1 MSIQTLTA
9 SNYRGRVDLHSH
21 ELWQLVGLLFGV
33 GVLVVLA
40 PVLRIPYPILLV
52 LGGLALAFVPGLP
65 KFELSPEVIL
75 FGFLPPLLYS
85 SAFFTSVRD
94 LRANFR
100 PVSMLAIGLVAA
112 TMAGVAVVA
121 HWLVDDLTW
130 PAAFVLGAIV
140 SPTDP
145 IAATSIGR
153 RLGVPRRL
161 ITVIEG
167 ESLVNDAS
175 ALVFYRTAVV
185 ATVAGTFSLWEAGAQ
200 LVVNVVGGIAI
211 GLVVGYLVRQVRK
224 RLNDPPT
231 EITVALITAYLAFLP
246 AEALGVS
253 AVLAAVTVGLYMGWY
268 TPELTNAETRV
279 QGEAFWTILTF
290 VLNAAL
296 FVLVGLQIPQ
306 VLDQLDGWSTS
317 ELALSAAAV
326 CASVILIRLAFV
338 FPLAYVPRFL
348 IRRIRERDPYPTWR
362 IPLVLGWAGMRGGV
376 SLAAALA
383 IPLTIEGGA
392 PFPGREII
400 IFLASS
406 VILATLVLQGLTL
419 PLLIKLVGLEDDGA
433 AAIEEAKARIRAAES
448 ALTRLEELVEAGE
461 VREDT
466 AERIRG
472 LYNFRADRFR
482 ERLDDDRSEI
492 EERSQAFQQIR
503 RELLRAEEEAVLELR
518 RTGVIS
524 DDVMHRILRDLALEE
539 LRLDFGT

>member
-1 MSIQTLTA
+1 VI
-9 SNYRGRVDLHSH
+9 DLHSQD
-21 ELWQLVGLLFGV
+21 LWQLVGLLVGV
-33 GVLVVLA
+33 GVLLVLA

-65 KFELSPEVIL
+65 EFDLPPEVIL
-75 FGFLPPLLYS
+75 LGFLPPLLYS

-94 LRANFR
+94 LRSNLR
-100 PVSMLAIGLVAA
+100 PVSLLAIGLVAA

-130 PAAFVLGAIV
+130 QAAFVLGAVV

-161 ITVIEG
+161 VTVIES
-167 ESLVNDAS
+167 ESLLNDAS

-185 ATVAGTFSLWEAGAQ
+185 ATVAGSFSLWEAGLQ
-200 LVVNVVGGIAI
+200 LVVNAVGGIAI
-211 GLVVGYLVRQVRK
+211 GLVIGYLVRLVRR
-224 RLNDPPT
+224 RLDDPPT
-231 EITVALITAYLAFLP
+231 EITVALLTAYLAYLP

-268 TPELTNAETRV
+268 TPELTNAETRLHG
-279 QGEAFWTILTF
+279 QAFWTILTF
-290 VLNAAL
+290 ILNAAL
-296 FVLVGLQIPQ
+296 FALVGLQIPH
-306 VLDQLDGWSTS
+306 VLDELDGWSTS
-317 ELALSAAAV
+317 ELALSATGV
-326 CASVILIRLAFV
+326 CAAVILIRLAWV

-348 IRRIRERDPYPTWR
+348 FKKIRERDPYPTWR

-383 IPLTIEGGA
+383 IPLTTDAGA
-392 PFPGREII
+392 PFPGRDLI
-400 IFLASS
+400 IFLASC

-433 AAIEEAKARIRAAES
+433 AATEEAKARIRAAES

-461 VREDT
+461 IREDT

-472 LYNFRADRFR
+472 QYNFRADRFR
-482 ERLDDDRSEI
+482 ERFDDDRSEI
-492 EERSQAFQQIR
+492 EERSQAFQHVR
-503 RELLRAEEEAVLELR
+503 RELLRAEEQAVLDLR
-518 RTGVIS
+518 RAGVIS

-539 LRLDFGT
+539 LRLDFGA

>member
-1 MSIQTLTA
+1 VI
-9 SNYRGRVDLHSH
+9 DFHSH
-21 ELWQLVGLLFGV
+21 ELWQLIGLLLGV
-33 GVLVVLA
+33 GVLLVLA

-52 LGGLALAFVPGLP
+52 LGGLGLAFVPGLP
-65 KFELSPEVIL
+65 EFELRPEVIL
-75 FGFLPPLLYS
+75 LGFLPPLLYS

-94 LRANFR
+94 LRANLR
-100 PVSMLAIGLVAA
+100 PVSLLAVGLVAA
-112 TMAGVAVVA
+112 TMVGVAAVA

-161 ITVIEG
+161 ITVIES
-167 ESLVNDAS
+167 ESLLNDAS

-185 ATVAGTFSLWEAGAQ
+185 AAVAGTFSLWEAGAQ
-200 LVVNVVGGIAI
+200 LVLNAVGGIAI
-211 GLVVGYLVRQVRK
+211 GLGVGYVVRQVRK
-224 RLNDPPT
+224 RLDDPPT
-231 EITVALITAYLAFLP
+231 EITVALLTAYLAYLP

-268 TPELTNAETRV
+268 TPELTNAETRLH
-279 QGEAFWTILTF
+279 GEAFWTILTF
-290 VLNAAL
+290 ILNAAL
-296 FVLVGLQIPQ
+296 FALVGLQIPR
-306 VLDQLDGWSTS
+306 VLDELDGWSTS
-317 ELALSAAAV
+317 ELVVSATGV
-326 CASVILIRLAFV
+326 CAAVILIRLAWV

-348 IRRIRERDPYPTWR
+348 SKRIRARDPYPTWR

-392 PFPGREII
+392 PFPGRDII
-400 IFLASS
+400 IFLASC
-406 VILATLVLQGLTL
+406 VILTTLVLQGLTL

-433 AAIEEAKARIRAAES
+433 EAAREEAKARIRAAEK
-448 ALTRLEELVEAGE
+448 ALARLEELVEEGE
-461 VREDT
+461 IREDT

-472 LYNFRADRFR
+472 AYTFRADRFR
-482 ERLDDDRSEI
+482 ERLDPERSEI
-492 EERSQAFQQIR
+492 EDRSQAFQQIR
-503 RELLRAEEEAVLELR
+503 RELLRAEEEAVVELR

-524 DDVMHRILRDLALEE
+524 DEVMNRILRDLALEE
-539 LRLDFGT
+539 LRLDFGA

>member
-1 MSIQTLTA
+1 M
-9 SNYRGRVDLHSH
+9 DLHSH
-21 ELWQLVGLLFGV
+21 ELWQLVGLFVGV
-33 GVLVVLA
+33 GVLLVLA

-65 KFELSPEVIL
+65 KFELPPEVVL
-75 FGFLPPLLYS
+75 LGFLPPLLYS
-85 SAFFTSVRD
+85 AAFFTSVRD
-94 LRANFR
+94 LRANVR
-100 PVSMLAIGLVAA
+100 PIGLLAIGLVAA

-130 PAAFVLGAIV
+130 PAAFVLGAVV

-175 ALVFYRTAVV
+175 ALVFFRTAVV
-185 ATVAGTFSLWEAGAQ
+185 ATVAGTFSLWESAGQ
-200 LVVNVVGGIAI
+200 LVLNAGGGIAI

-231 EITVALITAYLAFLP
+231 EVTVALITAYLAYLP

-268 TPELTNAETRV
+268 TPELTNAETRLH
-279 QGEAFWTILTF
+279 GEAFWTILTF
-290 VLNAAL
+290 ILNAAL
-296 FVLVGLQIPQ
+296 FALVGLQIPR
-306 VLDQLDGWSTS
+306 VLDELEGWSTS
-317 ELALSAAAV
+317 ELAVSATGV
-326 CASVILIRLAFV
+326 CGAVILIRLAWV
-338 FPLAYVPRFL
+338 FPLAYGPRFL
-348 IRRIRERDPYPTWR
+348 FRKIRERDPYPTWR
-362 IPLVLGWAGMRGGV
+362 IPLVLGWAGMRGAV

-383 IPLTIEGGA
+383 IPLTTDAGT
-392 PFPGREII
+392 PFPGRDII
-400 IFLASS
+400 IFLASC

-433 AAIEEAKARIRAAES
+433 AEIEEAKARIRAAEG
-448 ALTRLEELVEAGE
+448 ALARLEELVEAGE
-461 VREDT
+461 IREDT

-472 LYNFRADRFR
+472 QYNFRADRFR
-482 ERLDDDRSEI
+482 ERLDDERSEF
-492 EERSQAFQQIR
+492 EARSQAFQQVR
-503 RELLRAEEEAVLELR
+503 RELLRAEEQAVIELR
-518 RTGVIS
+518 RAGVIS

>member
-1 MSIQTLTA
+1 VI
-9 SNYRGRVDLHSH
+9 DLHSH
-21 ELWQLVGLLFGV
+21 ELWQLVGLLLGV

-65 KFELSPEVIL
+65 EFELRPEVIL
-75 FGFLPPLLYS
+75 LGFLPPLLYS

-94 LRANFR
+94 LRTNLR
-100 PVSMLAIGLVAA
+100 PVSLLAIGLVAA

-161 ITVIEG
+161 VTVIES
-167 ESLVNDAS
+167 ESLLNDAS

-185 ATVAGTFSLWEAGAQ
+185 ATIAGTFSLWEAGAQ
-200 LVVNVVGGIAI
+200 LLLNAVGGIAI
-211 GLVVGYLVRQVRK
+211 GLGVGYVVRQVRR

-231 EITVALITAYLAFLP
+231 EITVALLTAYLAYLP

-268 TPELTNAETRV
+268 TPELTNAETRLH
-279 QGEAFWTILTF
+279 GEAFWTILTF
-290 VLNAAL
+290 ILNAAL
-296 FVLVGLQIPQ
+296 FALVGLQIPR

-317 ELALSAAAV
+317 ELVVSATGV
-326 CASVILIRLAFV
+326 CAAVILIRLAWV

-348 IRRIRERDPYPTWR
+348 SKRIRARDPYPTWR
-362 IPLVLGWAGMRGGV
+362 IPLVLGWAGMRGAV

-383 IPLTIEGGA
+383 IPLTIDGGA

-400 IFLASS
+400 IFLASC
-406 VILATLVLQGLTL
+406 VILSTLVLQGLTL
-419 PLLIKLVGLEDDGA
+419 PLLIRLVGLEDDGA
-433 AAIEEAKARIRAAES
+433 AAVEEATARIRAAES
-448 ALTRLEELVEAGE
+448 ALARLEQLVEAGE
-461 VREDT
+461 IREDT

-492 EERSQAFQQIR
+492 EERSQAFQQVR
-503 RELLRAEEEAVLELR
+503 RELLRAEEQAVVELR
-518 RTGVIS
+518 RAGVIS
-524 DDVMHRILRDLALEE
+524 DDVMRRILRDLALEE
-539 LRLDFGT
+539 LRLDFGS

>member
-1 MSIQTLTA
+1 MSCGSSSGCSSA
-9 SNYRGRVDLHSH
+9 S
-21 ELWQLVGLLFGV
+21 GL
-33 GVLVVLA
+33 LVVLA

-65 KFELSPEVIL
+65 EFELPPEVIL
-75 FGFLPPLLYS
+75 LGFLPPLLYS

-100 PVSMLAIGLVAA
+100 AVSMLAIGLVAA

-290 VLNAAL
+290 ILNAAL

-306 VLDQLDGWSTS
+306 VLDQLDGWSTN

-338 FPLAYVPRFL
+338 FPLVYVPRFL
-348 IRRIRERDPYPTWR
+348 IGKIRERDPYPTWR
-362 IPLVLGWAGMRGGV
+362 IPLVLGWAGMRGAV

-383 IPLTIEGGA
+383 IPLTIDGGA

-400 IFLASS
+400 IFLASC
-406 VILATLVLQGLTL
+406 VILSTLVLQGLTL

-433 AAIEEAKARIRAAES
+433 AEIEEAKARVRAAES
-448 ALTRLEELVEAGE
+448 ALVRLEELVEAGE
-461 VREDT
+461 IREDS

-539 LRLDFGT
+539 LRLDFGA

>member
-1 MSIQTLTA
+1 
-9 SNYRGRVDLHSH
+9 
-21 ELWQLVGLLFGV
+21 
-33 GVLVVLA
+33 VLVVLA

-52 LGGLALAFVPGLP
+52 IGGLGLAFVPGLP
-65 KFELSPEVIL
+65 TFDLPPDVIL
-75 FGFLPPLLYS
+75 IGFLPPLLYS

-94 LRANFR
+94 LRANLR
-100 PVSMLAIGLVAA
+100 PVSMLAIGLVAV

-121 HWLVDDLTW
+121 HWLVDGLTW
-130 PAAFVLGAIV
+130 PSAFVLGAVV

-161 ITVIEG
+161 ITVIES
-167 ESLVNDAS
+167 ESLLNDAS

-200 LVVNVVGGIAI
+200 LVVNAVGGIAI
-211 GLVVGYLVRQVRK
+211 GLVVGYLVRQVRR

-231 EITVALITAYLAFLP
+231 EITVALLTAYLAYLP

-268 TPELTNAETRV
+268 TPELTNAETRLSG
-279 QGEAFWTILTF
+279 QAFWTILTF
-290 VLNAAL
+290 ILNAAL
-296 FVLVGLQIPQ
+296 FVLVGLQIPE

-317 ELALSAAAV
+317 ELVLSAVGV
-326 CASVILIRLAFV
+326 CAAVILIRLAFV

-348 IRRIRERDPYPTWR
+348 IGTTRERDPYPTWR
-362 IPLVLGWAGMRGGV
+362 IPVVLGWAGMRGAV

-383 IPLTIEGGA
+383 IPLTTDAGA

-406 VILATLVLQGLTL
+406 VILTTLVLQGLTL
-419 PLLIKLVGLEDDGA
+419 PLLIKLVGLEEDGA
-433 AAIEEAKARIRAAES
+433 AQVEEAKARIRAAEA
-448 ALTRLEELVEAGE
+448 ALARLAELVEAGE

-466 AERIRG
+466 ADRIRG
-472 LYNFRADRFR
+472 QYNFRADRFR

-492 EERSQAFQQIR
+492 EDRSQAFQQVR
-503 RELLRAEEEAVLELR
+503 RELLRAEEQTVLELR
-518 RTGVIS
+518 RAGVIS
-524 DDVMHRILRDLALEE
+524 DDVMRRILRDLALEE

>member
-1 MSIQTLTA
+1 VI
-9 SNYRGRVDLHSH
+9 DLHSQ
-21 ELWQLVGLLFGV
+21 ELWQLLGLLVGV

-65 KFELSPEVIL
+65 EFDLPPEVIL
-75 FGFLPPLLYS
+75 LGFLPPLLYS

-94 LRANFR
+94 LRSNLR
-100 PVSMLAIGLVAA
+100 PVSLLAIGLVAA

-130 PAAFVLGAIV
+130 PAAFVLGAVV

-161 ITVIEG
+161 ITVIES

-185 ATVAGTFSLWEAGAQ
+185 ATVAGTFSVWEAGMQ
-200 LVVNVVGGIAI
+200 LVVNAVGGIAI
-211 GLVVGYLVRQVRK
+211 GLVVGYLVRQVRR

-231 EITVALITAYLAFLP
+231 EITVALITAYLAYLP

-268 TPELTNAETRV
+268 TPELTNAETRLH
-279 QGEAFWTILTF
+279 GEAFWTILTF
-290 VLNAAL
+290 ILNAAL
-296 FVLVGLQIPQ
+296 FVLVGLQLPH
-306 VLDQLDGWSTS
+306 VLDRLDGWSTS
-317 ELALSAAAV
+317 ELALSAAGV
-326 CASVILIRLAFV
+326 CAAVILIRLAFV
-338 FPLAYVPRFL
+338 FPLAYFPRFL
-348 IRRIRERDPYPTWR
+348 FRKRRDPYKSWR
-362 IPLVLGWAGMRGGV
+362 IPLVLGWAGMRGAV

-383 IPLTIEGGA
+383 IPLTIDGGA

-400 IFLASS
+400 IFLASC

-419 PLLIKLVGLEDDGA
+419 PLLIKLVGLEEDGA
-433 AAIEEAKARIRAAES
+433 AAVEEAKARIRAAES
-448 ALTRLEELVEAGE
+448 ALARLEEFVEAGE
-461 VREDT
+461 IREDT

-472 LYNFRADRFR
+472 LYTFRADRFR

-492 EERSQAFQQIR
+492 EDRSQAFQRVR
-503 RELLRAEEEAVLELR
+503 RELLRAEEQAVLELR
-518 RTGVIS
+518 RAGVIS

-539 LRLDFGT
+539 LRLDFGA

>member
-1 MSIQTLTA
+1 VI
-9 SNYRGRVDLHSH
+9 DLHSQ
-21 ELWQLVGLLFGV
+21 ELWQLLGLLVGV

-65 KFELSPEVIL
+65 KFELPPEVIL
-75 FGFLPPLLYS
+75 LGFLPPLLYS

-94 LRANFR
+94 LRSNLR
-100 PVSMLAIGLVAA
+100 PVSLLAIGLVAV
-112 TMAGVAVVA
+112 TMIGVAVVA
-121 HWLVDDLTW
+121 HWLIDELTW
-130 PAAFVLGAIV
+130 PAAFVLGAVV

-161 ITVIEG
+161 ITVIES

-185 ATVAGTFSLWEAGAQ
+185 ATIAGTFSVWEAGMQ
-200 LVVNVVGGIAI
+200 LVVNAAGGIAI
-211 GLVVGYLVRQVRK
+211 GLVVGYLVRQVRR

-231 EITVALITAYLAFLP
+231 EITVALITAYLAYLP

-268 TPELTNAETRV
+268 TPELTNAETRL

-290 VLNAAL
+290 ILNAAL
-296 FVLVGLQIPQ
+296 FALVGLQIPQ
-306 VLDQLDGWSTS
+306 VLDQLEGWSTS
-317 ELALSAAAV
+317 ELAVSAAGVTA
-326 CASVILIRLAFV
+326 AVILIRLAFV

-348 IRRIRERDPYPTWR
+348 SRKRQDPYKTWR
-362 IPLVLGWAGMRGGV
+362 IPFVLGWSGMRGAV

-383 IPLTIEGGA
+383 IPLTIDSGA
-392 PFPGREII
+392 PFPGRELI
-400 IFLASS
+400 IFLASC

-419 PLLIKLVGLEDDGA
+419 PLLIKLVGLEEDGA
-433 AAIEEAKARIRAAES
+433 AAKEEAKARIRAAES
-448 ALTRLEELVEAGE
+448 ALARLDQFVEAGE
-461 VREDT
+461 IREDT

-492 EERSQAFQQIR
+492 EERSQAFQQVR
-503 RELLRAEEEAVLELR
+503 RELLRAEEQAVLELR
-518 RTGVIS
+518 RAGVIS

>member
-1 MSIQTLTA
+1 MIEF
-9 SNYRGRVDLHSH
+9 HSQD
-21 ELWQLVGLLFGV
+21 LWQLLGLLLGV

-65 KFELSPEVIL
+65 EFELPPEVIL
-75 FGFLPPLLYS
+75 LGFLPPLLYS

-94 LRANFR
+94 LRSNLR
-100 PVSMLAIGLVAA
+100 PVSLLAIGLVAA
-112 TMAGVAVVA
+112 TMVGVAVVA

-130 PAAFVLGAIV
+130 QAAFVLGALV

-161 ITVIEG
+161 ITVIESEG
-167 ESLVNDAS
+167 LLNDAS

-185 ATVAGTFSLWEAGAQ
+185 ATVAGTFSLWEAGIQ
-200 LVVNVVGGIAI
+200 LVVNPLGGIAI
-211 GLVVGYLVRQVRK
+211 GLVVGYLVRQVRR

-231 EITVALITAYLAFLP
+231 EITVALITAYLAYLP

-279 QGEAFWTILTF
+279 QGLAFWTILTF
-290 VLNAAL
+290 ILNASL
-296 FVLVGLQIPQ
+296 FVLVGLQIPH

-317 ELALSAAAV
+317 ELALSAVGICAA
-326 CASVILIRLAFV
+326 VILIRLAFV
-338 FPLAYVPRFL
+338 FPLAYLPRFL
-348 IRRIRERDPYPTWR
+348 SRGRERDPYKTWR
-362 IPLVLGWAGMRGGV
+362 IPLVLGWAGMRGAV

-383 IPLTIEGGA
+383 IPLTIDGGA
-392 PFPGREII
+392 PFPGRDII
-400 IFLASS
+400 IFLASC

-419 PLLIKLVGLEDDGA
+419 PFLIKLVGLEEDGA
-433 AAIEEAKARIRAAES
+433 AAVEEAKARIRAAEG
-448 ALTRLEELVEAGE
+448 AIARLEEFVEAGE
-461 VREDT
+461 IRDDT
-466 AERIRG
+466 AERIRA

-482 ERLDDDRSEI
+482 ERFDDDRSEI
-492 EERSQAFQQIR
+492 EERSQAYQRVR
-503 RELLRAEEEAVLELR
+503 RELLRAEEQAVVELR
-518 RTGVIS
+518 RTGEIS

-539 LRLDFGT
+539 LRLDFGA

>member
-1 MSIQTLTA
+1 MSIQTFTA
-9 SNYRGRVDLHSH
+9 ANYRGRVDLHSQ

-65 KFELSPEVIL
+65 EFDLRPEVVL
-75 FGFLPPLLYS
+75 LGFLPPLLYS

-94 LRANFR
+94 LRANLR

-112 TMAGVAVVA
+112 TMASVAVVA

-130 PAAFVLGAIV
+130 PAAFVLGAVV

-161 ITVIEG
+161 VTVIES
-167 ESLVNDAS
+167 ESLLNDAS

-185 ATVAGTFSLWEAGAQ
+185 ATVVGTFSVWEAGAQ
-200 LVVNVVGGIAI
+200 LVINAVGGIAI
-211 GLVVGYLVRQVRK
+211 GLVVGYVVRQVRK
-224 RLNDPPT
+224 RLDDSPT
-231 EITVALITAYLAFLP
+231 EITVALFTAYLAYLP

-290 VLNAAL
+290 ILNAAL
-296 FVLVGLQIPQ
+296 FVLVGLQIPH

-317 ELALSAAAV
+317 ELALSAAGV

-348 IRRIRERDPYPTWR
+348 IRKIRERDPYPTWR
-362 IPLVLGWAGMRGGV
+362 IPLVLGWSGMRGAV

-383 IPLTIEGGA
+383 IPLTIDGGD
-392 PFPGREII
+392 PFPGRDII

-419 PLLIKLVGLEDDGA
+419 PLLIRLVGLEDDGA
-433 AAIEEAKARIRAAES
+433 AAIEEAKARIRAAEG
-448 ALTRLEELVEAGE
+448 ALARLEELVEAGE
-461 VREDT
+461 IREDT

-492 EERSQAFQQIR
+492 EERSQAFQQVR
-503 RELLRAEEEAVLELR
+503 RELLRAEEQAVLELR
-518 RTGVIS
+518 RAGVIS

-539 LRLDFGT
+539 LRLDFGA

>member
-1 MSIQTLTA
+1 MI
-9 SNYRGRVDLHSH
+9 DLHSQ
-21 ELWQLVGLLFGV
+21 ELWQLVGLLVGV

-52 LGGLALAFVPGLP
+52 LGGLALAFVPGMP
-65 KFELSPEVIL
+65 KFELPPDVIL
-75 FGFLPPLLYS
+75 LGFLPPLLYS
-85 SAFFTSVRD
+85 SAFFTSVRE
-94 LRANFR
+94 LRANLR
-100 PVSMLAIGLVAA
+100 PISLLSIGLVAA

-121 HWLVDDLTW
+121 HALVDDLTW

-161 ITVIEG
+161 VTVIEG

-175 ALVFYRTAVV
+175 ALVFYRAAVV
-185 ATVAGTFSLWEAGAQ
+185 AAVAGTFSLWEAGAQ
-200 LVVNVVGGIAI
+200 LVVNALGGIAI

-231 EITVALITAYLAFLP
+231 EITVALVTAYLAYLP

-253 AVLAAVTVGLYMGWY
+253 AVLAVVTVGLYMGWH
-268 TPELTNAETRV
+268 TPELTNAETRLH
-279 QGEAFWTILTF
+279 GEAFWTILTF
-290 VLNAAL
+290 ILNAAL
-296 FVLVGLQIPQ
+296 FALVGLQIPR
-306 VLDQLDGWSTS
+306 VLDELEGWSTS
-317 ELALSAAAV
+317 ELVLSATGV
-326 CASVILIRLAFV
+326 CAAVILIRLAFV

-348 IRRIRERDPYPTWR
+348 FRRIRARDPYPTWR

-392 PFPGREII
+392 PFPGRDII
-400 IFLASS
+400 IFLASC

-433 AAIEEAKARIRAAES
+433 AGTEEAKARIRAAEA
-448 ALTRLEELVEAGE
+448 ALVRLEELAEAGE
-461 VREDT
+461 IREDT
-466 AERIRG
+466 VERIRG
-472 LYNFRADRFR
+472 SYIFRADRFR

-492 EERSQAFQQIR
+492 EDRSQAFQQVR
-503 RELLRAEEEAVLELR
+503 RELLRAEEQAVVELR
-518 RTGVIS
+518 RAGVIS
-524 DDVMHRILRDLALEE
+524 DEVMHRILRDLALEE
-539 LRLDFGT
+539 LRLDFGS

>member
-1 MSIQTLTA
+1 MI
-9 SNYRGRVDLHSH
+9 DLHSQ
-21 ELWQLVGLLFGV
+21 ELWRLLGLLLGV

-65 KFELSPEVIL
+65 EFDLPPDVIL
-75 FGFLPPLLYS
+75 LGFLPPLLYS

-94 LRANFR
+94 LRSNLR
-100 PVSMLAIGLVAA
+100 PVSMLAIGLVAV

-130 PAAFVLGAIV
+130 PAAFVLGAVV

-161 ITVIEG
+161 ITVIES
-167 ESLVNDAS
+167 ESLLNDAS

-185 ATVAGTFSLWEAGAQ
+185 ATVAGTFSLWEAGLR
-200 LVVNVVGGIAI
+200 LVVNAVGGIAI
-211 GLVVGYLVRQVRK
+211 GLVVGYLVRQVRR

-231 EITVALITAYLAFLP
+231 EITVALITAYLAYLP

-268 TPELTNAETRV
+268 TPELTNAETRLN
-279 QGEAFWTILTF
+279 GEAFWTILTF
-290 VLNAAL
+290 ILNAAL
-296 FVLVGLQIPQ
+296 FVLVGLQLPH
-306 VLDQLDGWSTS
+306 VLDQLEGWSTS
-317 ELALSAAAV
+317 ELAVSAAGV
-326 CASVILIRLAFV
+326 CAVVILIRLAFV

-348 IRRIRERDPYPTWR
+348 SRTIRERGPYKNWR
-362 IPLVLGWAGMRGGV
+362 IPLVLGWTGMRGAV

-383 IPLTIEGGA
+383 IPLTIDAGA

-400 IFLASS
+400 IFLASC

-419 PLLIKLVGLEDDGA
+419 PLLIKLVGLEEDGA
-433 AAIEEAKARIRAAES
+433 AATEEANARIRAAES
-448 ALTRLEELVEAGE
+448 ALARLEQFVEAGE
-461 VREDT
+461 IREDT

-472 LYNFRADRFR
+472 LYTFRADRFR

-492 EERSQAFQQIR
+492 EERSQAFQHVR
-503 RELLRAEEEAVLELR
+503 RELLRAEEQAVLELR
-518 RTGVIS
+518 RNGVIS
-524 DDVMHRILRDLALEE
+524 DDVMHQILRDLALEE
-539 LRLDFGT
+539 LRLDFGA

>member
-1 MSIQTLTA
+1 VI
-9 SNYRGRVDLHSH
+9 DLHSQD
-21 ELWQLVGLLFGV
+21 LWQLLGLLVGV

-65 KFELSPEVIL
+65 EFELRPEVIL
-75 FGFLPPLLYS
+75 LGFLPPLLYS

-94 LRANFR
+94 LRSNLR
-100 PVSMLAIGLVAA
+100 PVSLLAIGLVAA
-112 TMAGVAVVA
+112 TMVGVAVVA

-130 PAAFVLGAIV
+130 QAAFVLGALV

-161 ITVIEG
+161 ITVIESEG
-167 ESLVNDAS
+167 LLNDAS

-185 ATVAGTFSLWEAGAQ
+185 AAVAGTFSLWETGVQ
-200 LVVNVVGGIAI
+200 LVLNAVGGIAI
-211 GLVVGYLVRQVRK
+211 GLVVGYLVRQVRR

-231 EITVALITAYLAFLP
+231 EITVALITAYLAYLP

-279 QGEAFWTILTF
+279 QGQAFWTILTF
-290 VLNAAL
+290 ILNAAL
-296 FVLVGLQIPQ
+296 FVLVGLQIPH
-306 VLDQLDGWSTS
+306 VLGQLDGWSTS
-317 ELALSAAAV
+317 ELAVSAAGV
-326 CASVILIRLAFV
+326 CAAVILIRLAFV

-348 IRRIRERDPYPTWR
+348 FRKTRARDPYKTWR
-362 IPLVLGWAGMRGGV
+362 IPLVLGWAGMRGAV

-383 IPLTIEGGA
+383 IPLTIDGGG
-392 PFPGREII
+392 PFPGRDLM

-419 PLLIKLVGLEDDGA
+419 PLLIKLVGLEEDGA
-433 AAIEEAKARIRAAES
+433 AAVEEAKARIRAAEG
-448 ALTRLEELVEAGE
+448 ALARLEQLVEAGE
-461 VREDT
+461 IREDT

-482 ERLDDDRSEI
+482 ERLDDERSEI
-492 EERSQAFQQIR
+492 EERSQAFQRVR
-503 RELLRAEEEAVLELR
+503 RELLRAEEQAVVELR
-518 RTGVIS
+518 RAGVIS

-539 LRLDFGT
+539 LRLDFGA

>member
-1 MSIQTLTA
+1 
-9 SNYRGRVDLHSH
+9 
-21 ELWQLVGLLFGV
+21 
-33 GVLVVLA
+33 VLVVLA

-65 KFELSPEVIL
+65 KFELPPEVVL
-75 FGFLPPLLYS
+75 LGFLPPLLYS

-94 LRANFR
+94 LRANLR
-100 PVSMLAIGLVAA
+100 PISLLSIGLVTA
-112 TMAGVAVVA
+112 TMVGVAVVA
-121 HWLVDDLTW
+121 HWLVDELTW
-130 PAAFVLGAIV
+130 PAAFVLGAVV

-200 LVVNVVGGIAI
+200 LVVNAVGGIAI
-211 GLVVGYLVRQVRK
+211 GLAAGFLVRQVRK

-231 EITVALITAYLAFLP
+231 EITVALITAYLAYLP

-268 TPELTNAETRV
+268 TPELTNAETRLH
-279 QGEAFWTILTF
+279 GEAFWTILTF
-290 VLNAAL
+290 ILNAAL
-296 FVLVGLQIPQ
+296 FALVGLQIPR
-306 VLDQLDGWSTS
+306 VLDELEGWSAS
-317 ELALSAAAV
+317 ELALSATGV
-326 CASVILIRLAFV
+326 CAAVILIRLAWV
-338 FPLAYVPRFL
+338 FPFTYLPRFL
-348 IRRIRERDPYPTWR
+348 FRKIRERDPYPTWR
-362 IPLVLGWAGMRGGV
+362 IPLVLGWAGMRGAV

-383 IPLTIEGGA
+383 IPLTTDAGA

-400 IFLASS
+400 IFLASC

-433 AAIEEAKARIRAAES
+433 AAIEEAKARIRAAEV
-448 ALTRLEELVEAGE
+448 ALARLEELVEAGE
-461 VREDT
+461 IREDT
-466 AERIRG
+466 ADRIRG
-472 LYNFRADRFR
+472 QYNFRANRFR

-492 EERSQAFQQIR
+492 EDRSQAFQQVR
-503 RELLRAEEEAVLELR
+503 RELLRAEEQAVLELR
-518 RTGVIS
+518 RAGVIS

-539 LRLDFGT
+539 LRLDFGA

>member
-1 MSIQTLTA
+1 VI
-9 SNYRGRVDLHSH
+9 DFHSH

-65 KFELSPEVIL
+65 EFELRPEVIL
-75 FGFLPPLLYS
+75 LGFLPPLLYS

-94 LRANFR
+94 LRANLR
-100 PVSMLAIGLVAA
+100 PVSLLAIGLVAA
-112 TMAGVAVVA
+112 TMVGVAAVA

-161 ITVIEG
+161 ITVIES
-167 ESLVNDAS
+167 ESLLNDAS

-185 ATVAGTFSLWEAGAQ
+185 ATVAGTFSLWGAGGE
-200 LVVNVVGGIAI
+200 LVLNAVGGIAI
-211 GLVVGYLVRQVRK
+211 GLGVGYIVRQVRK

-231 EITVALITAYLAFLP
+231 EITVALLTAYLAYLP

-268 TPELTNAETRV
+268 TPELTNAETRLH
-279 QGEAFWTILTF
+279 GEAFWTILTF
-290 VLNAAL
+290 ILNAAL
-296 FVLVGLQIPQ
+296 FALVGLQIPH

-317 ELALSAAAV
+317 ELALSATGV
-326 CASVILIRLAFV
+326 CAAVILIRLAWV

-348 IRRIRERDPYPTWR
+348 SKRIRARDPYPTWR

-383 IPLTIEGGA
+383 IPLTTDTGA
-392 PFPGREII
+392 AFPGRDII
-400 IFLASS
+400 IFLASC
-406 VILATLVLQGLTL
+406 VILTTLVLQGLTL

-433 AAIEEAKARIRAAES
+433 EAASEEAKARIRAAEV
-448 ALTRLEELVEAGE
+448 ALARLEQLVEVGE

-472 LYNFRADRFR
+472 AYTFRADRFR
-482 ERLDDDRSEI
+482 ERLDPERSEI
-492 EERSQAFQQIR
+492 EDRSQAFQQIR
-503 RELLRAEEEAVLELR
+503 RELLRAEEEGVLELR
-518 RTGVIS
+518 RAGVIS
-524 DDVMHRILRDLALEE
+524 DDVMNRILRDLALEE
-539 LRLDFGT
+539 LRLDFGA